1 MDLEEILHQL
11 EEAIESQDWEL
22 VQKSVDS
29 IREQLNNPFDEYN
42 DEDWG

>member
-11 EEAIESQDWEL
+11 EDAVESADWEL
-22 VQKSVDS
+22 VQTSIDA
-29 IREQLNNPFDEYN
+29 IREHLDNPFDEYV